1 MPLYDW
7 SRIEKEQL
15 NPQITRQVVHAEN
28 VTVAKIHLAPG
39 AVVPQH
45 NHVHEQI
52 TLLLVGRVKIVYP
65 DGEQI
70 VEAGQMVQTPPN
82 LPHSL
87 EALQES
93 LAVDVF
99 APRRDDW
106 IPGADPYLLK

>member
-1 MPLYDW
+1 
-7 SRIEKEQL
+7 
-15 NPQITRQVVHAEN
+15 
-28 VTVAKIHLAPG
+28 
-39 AVVPQH
+39 
-45 NHVHEQI
+45 
-52 TLLLVGRVKIVYP
+52 
-65 DGEQI
+65 
-70 VEAGQMVQTPPN
+70 MVQTPPN